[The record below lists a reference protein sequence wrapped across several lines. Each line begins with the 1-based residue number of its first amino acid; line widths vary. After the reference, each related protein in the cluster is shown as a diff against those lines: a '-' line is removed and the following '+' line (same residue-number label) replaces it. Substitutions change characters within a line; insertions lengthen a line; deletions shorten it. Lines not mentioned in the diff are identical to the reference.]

1 VIGQTLSH
9 YEVLE
14 RIGEGGMGVVYKA
27 RDTLLGR
34 LVALKTLPSGG
45 PPDPERQARLLREA
59 RAASALHH
67 PNIVAVHNLLHHEGS
82 DVIVME
88 LVTGRTLDRA
98 VAGKPLREV
107 LGYARQIA
115 DALAKAHAA
124 RIIHRDLKPSN
135 VMVDEGGTVRILD
148 FGLARLGAPAGT
160 VDFGSASARPTAE
173 ATGTAEGR
181 ILGTLA
187 YMSPE
192 QAEGKKADARS
203 DVFSFGAVL
212 YEVVTGRMA
221 FRGDSAA
228 ATLAAVLERD
238 PPPPRELV
246 PGLPPDLEKL
256 VQRCLRKDP
265 AKRFQSMGDVA
276 LDLDEVAT
284 GLDAGRA
291 QPWGK
296 RPGRWAAW
304 LLAGA
309 AFLTLAALVAWRL
322 TRGPARPP
330 EPPRLVQ
337 LTSYIGREI
346 SPTFSPDGTQVAFAW
361 NGEKQD
367 NFDIY
372 VKLIGASG
380 PPLRLTTDP
389 ASDTYPAW
397 SPDGRQIAFR
407 RTPRGGDDATQYFAS
422 LSPSGTVMVM
432 PALGGP
438 ERKVADVPKSRCPSL
453 SWTPDGQWL
462 ATPAIDSRGGNGIFL
477 LPLEQGEPKRLTS
490 NPTNADLCPAL
501 SPDGRLLAY
510 AACKSEYSCTIQVLE
525 LQRDLRPK
533 GPPRRLVEVAVGAAF
548 EGLAWATDGRSLVY
562 SVPGHL
568 YRVSL
573 RGAPEG
579 ERIELATPSAVF
591 PAVSRTLD
599 RLAFVRGID
608 DRDVWKLEEGH
619 PPTPF
624 LVSSRVDQS
633 PQFSPDGTRI
643 AYQSA
648 RWSRTGEVFVT
659 NADGSTP
666 VQLTD
671 GLGRQQGSPQWSPDG
686 RWIAFDSQRQDGTF
700 DVFAIDA
707 AGGPP
712 RRLTADP
719 SNEHRPSWSRDGRWI
734 YFASD
739 RTGRFEV
746 WRVPAQGGDAMQVT
760 DQGGFT
766 CVESFDG
773 RTLYYAKA
781 QVPRQPLFARPIDGG
796 PEMRVVEEILGRTF
810 AVAEHGLYYFAR
822 TEAAGVTSLRF
833 LDVARGRSREVAR
846 LDVPVAPGAG
856 LTVSPDRKTILF
868 TAFKPNNADLML
880 IENFR

>member
-27 RDTLLGR
+27 RDTLLDR
-34 LVALKTLPSGG
+34 LVALKTLPAGA
-45 PPDPERQARLLREA
+45 PADPGRRARLLREA

-67 PNIVAVHNLLHHEGS
+67 PNIVDVYDLLHHEDR

-124 RIIHRDLKPSN
+124 GIVHRDLKPSN

-148 FGLARLGAPAGT
+148 FGLARLGPPLGT
-160 VDFGSASARPTAE
+160 VDLGNGSGRPAAE
-173 ATGTAEGR
+173 ATAEGH
-181 ILGTLA
+181 IVGTLA
-187 YMSPE
+187 YRSPE

-203 DVFSFGAVL
+203 DVFGFGAVL
-212 YEVVTGRMA
+212 YEMVTGRMA

-228 ATLAAVLERD
+228 ATLAAVLEHD
-238 PPPPRELV
+238 PPPPRKLV

-256 VQRCLRKDP
+256 IQRCLRKDP

-276 LDLDEVAT
+276 LDLEEVAAS
-284 GLDAGRA
+284 LDAGRA
-291 QPWGK
+291 
-296 RPGRWAAW
+296 RPRRTRRGRWAVWLFACVA
-304 LLAGA
+304 LLA
-309 AFLTLAALVAWRL
+309 LAGLVAWRL
-322 TRGPARPP
+322 ARGPGGPP

-337 LTSYIGREI
+337 LTSYVGREL

-361 NGEKQD
+361 NGEKED

-372 VKLIGASG
+372 VRLVDASG

-389 ASDTYPAW
+389 ASDTFPAW

-407 RTPRGGDDATQYFAS
+407 RMPGPGAHGWKHYAS
-422 LSPSGTVMVM
+422 PLLPAGVVMVM

-438 ERKVADVPKSRCPSL
+438 ERRVAEVPASRCSTL
-453 SWTPDGQWL
+453 SWTPDGRWL
-462 ATPAIDSRGGNGIFL
+462 ATPSTDSTGVNGIFL
-477 LPLEQGEPKRLTS
+477 LPLEQGEPKRLTANAAS
-490 NPTNADLCPAL
+490 ADLCPAL
-501 SPDGRLLAY
+501 SPDGRFLAY
-510 AACKSEYSCTIQVLE
+510 AACRSDYSCAIEVLE
-525 LQRDLRPK
+525 LGRDLRPK

-548 EGLAWATDGRSLVY
+548 EGLAWAADGRSLVY
-562 SVPGHL
+562 PRDYL
-568 YRVSL
+568 YRLPL
-573 RGAPEG
+573 RGVTDS
-579 ERIELATPSAVF
+579 ERIELAAQLAVY
-591 PAVSRTLD
+591 PAVSRARD
-599 RLAFVRGID
+599 RLAFARGTTE
-608 DRDVWKLEEGH
+608 RDVWKLEEGRT
-619 PPTPF
+619 PTPF
-624 LVSSRVDQS
+624 LVSSRTDQS

-648 RWSRTGEVFVT
+648 RWSQAGEVFVVH
-659 NADGSTP
+659 ADGSNP

-686 RWIAFDSQRQDGTF
+686 RWIAFDSQREDGTF
-700 DVFAIDA
+700 DVYVIDA
-707 AGGPP
+707 TGGPP
-712 RRLTADP
+712 RRLTPEP

-746 WRVPAQGGDAMQVT
+746 WRAPAQGGDAVAVT
-760 DQGGFT
+760 DNGGYR
-766 CVESFDG
+766 CIESLDG
-773 RTLYYAKA
+773 RTLYYAKERG
-781 QVPRQPLFARPIDGG
+781 PNQPLFARPLDGG
-796 PEMRVVEEILGRTF
+796 PEKRIVDEILGLTY
-810 AVAEHGLYYFAR
+810 AVTKDGLYYFAR
-822 TEAAGVTSLRF
+822 TDAPGVTSLRF
-833 LDVARGRSREVAR
+833 LDVGHGRSREIAR
-846 LDVPVAPGAG
+846 LDMTVAPGLG

-868 TAFKPNNADLML
+868 TAFKPNNADLFL

>member
-1 VIGQTLSH
+1 MIGQTLSH

-45 PPDPERQARLLREA
+45 PPDPERRARLLREA

-67 PNIVAVHNLLHHEGS
+67 PNIVAVYDLLHHEGS

-98 VAGKPLREV
+98 VAGKPLREI

-124 RIIHRDLKPSN
+124 GIVHRDLKPSN

-148 FGLARLGAPAGT
+148 FGLARLGAPVGT

-181 ILGTLA
+181 IVGTLA

-228 ATLAAVLERD
+228 ATLAAVLERE

-246 PGLPPDLEKL
+246 PGLPPDLERL

-265 AKRFQSMGDVA
+265 AKRLQSMGDVA
-276 LDLDEVAT
+276 LDLDEIAS
-284 GLDAGRA
+284 GLDTGRA
-291 QPWGK
+291 QPRGK
-296 RPGRWAAW
+296 GVGRRAAW

-309 AFLTLAALVAWRL
+309 ALLALVAWRL
-322 TRGPARPP
+322 ARVPARPP

-337 LTSYIGREI
+337 LTSYIGREL

-372 VKLIGASG
+372 VKLVGASG

-389 ASDTYPAW
+389 ESDTYPAW

-407 RTPRGGDDATQYFAS
+407 RTPRSADDATQYFAS

-432 PALGGP
+432 PALGGL
-438 ERKVADVPKSRCPSL
+438 ERKVADVPKGRCPSL

-533 GPPRRLVEVAVGAAF
+533 GPPRRLVELAVGAAF
-548 EGLAWATDGRSLVY
+548 EGLAWGSDGRSLVY

-568 YRVSL
+568 YRVPL

-579 ERIELATPSAVF
+579 ERIELATPSALL

-608 DRDVWKLEEGH
+608 DRDVWKLEEGRA
-619 PPTPF
+619 PTPF
-624 LVSSRVDQS
+624 LASSRLDQS
-633 PQFSPDGTRI
+633 PRFSPDGTRI

-648 RWSRTGEVFVT
+648 LVRTGV
-659 NADGSTP
+659 S
-666 VQLTD
+666 
-671 GLGRQQGSPQWSPDG
+671 SPT
-686 RWIAFDSQRQDGTF
+686 RM
-700 DVFAIDA
+700 
-707 AGGPP
+707 
-712 RRLTADP
+712 
-719 SNEHRPSWSRDGRWI
+719 
-734 YFASD
+734 D
-739 RTGRFEV
+739 R
-746 WRVPAQGGDAMQVT
+746 
-760 DQGGFT
+760 
-766 CVESFDG
+766 
-773 RTLYYAKA
+773 
-781 QVPRQPLFARPIDGG
+781 
-796 PEMRVVEEILGRTF
+796 
-810 AVAEHGLYYFAR
+810 H
-822 TEAAGVTSLRF
+822 TS
-833 LDVARGRSREVAR
+833 S
-846 LDVPVAPGAG
+846 
-856 LTVSPDRKTILF
+856 
-868 TAFKPNNADLML
+868 
-880 IENFR
+880 

>member
-45 PPDPERQARLLREA
+45 PADPERQARLLREA

-67 PNIVAVHNLLHHEGS
+67 PNIVAVHDLLHHDGH

-98 VAGKPLREV
+98 VAGKGLREV

-124 RIIHRDLKPSN
+124 GIVHRDLKPSN

-148 FGLARLGAPAGT
+148 FGLARLGPPVGT
-160 VDFGSASARPTAE
+160 VDLGSQSARPTAE
-173 ATGTAEGR
+173 TTAEGL
-181 ILGTLA
+181 IVGTFA

-192 QAEGKKADARS
+192 QAEGKKADPRS

-212 YEVVTGRMA
+212 YEMVTGRMA

-228 ATLAAVLERD
+228 ATLAAVLEHE
-238 PPPPRELV
+238 PPAPRELV
-246 PGLPPDLEKL
+246 PRLPPDLEKL

-265 AKRFQSMGDVA
+265 ARRCQSMGDVA
-276 LDLDEVAT
+276 LDLDEIAAS
-284 GLDAGRA
+284 LDSGRT
-291 QPWGK
+291 
-296 RPGRWAAW
+296 RPRSKGAVRRV
-304 LLAGA
+304 LRVLGGA
-309 AFLTLAALVAWRL
+309 ALLVLVGLLAWRL
-322 TRGPARPP
+322 ARGPARPP
-330 EPPRLVQ
+330 EAPQLLQ
-337 LTSYIGREI
+337 LTSYIGREL
-346 SPTFSPDGTQVAFAW
+346 SPTFSPDGTQVAFSW
-361 NGEKQD
+361 NGEKED

-372 VKLIGASG
+372 VKLVGASG
-380 PPLRLTTDP
+380 PPLRLTTHP
-389 ASDTYPAW
+389 GSDTFPAW

-407 RTPRGGDDATQYFAS
+407 RMPGPGADGWKYYAS
-422 LSPSGTVMVM
+422 SHLPAGTVLVM

-438 ERKVADVPKSRCPSL
+438 ERKVAEVPASRCSTL
-453 SWTPDGQWL
+453 SWTPDGRWL
-462 ATPAIDSRGGNGIFL
+462 ATPSTDSTGVNGIFL

-490 NPTNADLCPAL
+490 NPTSGDLCPAL
-501 SPDGRLLAY
+501 SPDGRFLAY
-510 AACKSEYSCTIQVLE
+510 AACRSDYSCAIEVLE
-525 LQRDLRPK
+525 LERDLRPK

-548 EGLAWATDGRSLVY
+548 EGLAWAADGRSLVY
-562 SVPGHL
+562 PRDYL
-568 YRVSL
+568 YRLPL
-573 RGAPEG
+573 RGATES
-579 ERIELATPSAVF
+579 ERIELAAPLAVY
-591 PAVSRTLD
+591 PAVSRARD
-599 RLAFVRGID
+599 RLAFTRGTAE
-608 DRDVWKLEEGH
+608 RDVWKLEEGR

-624 LVSSRVDQS
+624 LVSSRTDQS
-633 PQFSPDGTRI
+633 PEFSPDGTRI
-643 AYQSA
+643 AYQSG
-648 RWSRTGEVFVT
+648 RWSARGEVLVT
-659 NADGSTP
+659 NSDGSNP

-686 RWIAFDSQRQDGTF
+686 RWIAFDSQREDGTF
-700 DVFAIDA
+700 DVFVIDA
-707 AGGPP
+707 TGGPP
-712 RRLTADP
+712 RRLTPEP

-746 WRVPAQGGDAMQVT
+746 WRAPARGGDAVAVT
-760 DQGGFT
+760 DNGGYR
-766 CVESFDG
+766 CIESVDG
-773 RTLYYAKA
+773 RTLYYAKERG
-781 QVPRQPLFARPIDGG
+781 PNQPLFARPLDGG
-796 PEMRVVEEILGRTF
+796 PERRVVDAILGSTF
-810 AVAEHGLYYFAR
+810 AVTENGLYYFAR
-822 TEAAGVTSLRF
+822 TDVPGVTSLRF
-833 LDVARGRSREVAR
+833 LDVGHERSREVAR
-846 LDVPVAPGAG
+846 LDMTVAPGLG

-868 TAFKPNNADLML
+868 TAFKPNNADLFL